1 MADKNGQPVVRELVF
16 SSTDAGTKDTVNG
29 KKVIW
34 KDILREGEFAMT
46 PGLTGTIAK
55 PFRVVRD
62 GASSGSERVI
72 SLSELDSNFK
82 DKAFEHVTVPTNH
95 RDKMEDNTG
104 FIEATRIV
112 EKRGKAYLQGA
123 FNFTEPDVGGK
134 VERGTIPNCSSGVL
148 FDHVRKADG
157 KKFNAALYHVALTK
171 NPWIPDLDPFNALAA
186 SDDEIEGSPAV
197 EAFQFAEGDSTNDG
211 DETGKTAE
219 VMWDERSGFNW
230 VRSQVEEALRPDPS
244 PLEDGR
250 PQMERPWYYVEDVSE
265 KLALATEHFKGTMQR
280 LLIPYSRTEDGG
292 VELAPSVRWQNV
304 KEAMIAASDH
314 IADNFDSMTPE
325 KIAERLTAH
334 LSDEFGE
341 KATNFEIEEVAVNNT
356 VKIRNKRTQ
365 QEWVASYFADDE
377 VCRISP
383 SSSWESIKAP
393 VEKKP
398 EPKPMKGV
406 VMSDDSL
413 TGRRARV
420 IEQRRRKLART
431 A

>member
-16 SSTDAGTKDTVNG
+16 SSADGGTKDTING
-29 KKVIW
+29 KSVIW

-62 GASSGSERVI
+62 GVSSATERTI
-72 SLSELDSNFK
+72 SLSELDANFK
-82 DKAFEHVTVPTNH
+82 DRAFEHVTVPTNH
-95 RDKMEDNTG
+95 KDKMEDNTG
-104 FIEATRIV
+104 FIDATRTI
-112 EKRGKAYLQGA
+112 ERDGKMYLQGA
-123 FNFTEPDVGGK
+123 FRFTEPDIGGK

-157 KKFNAALYHVALTK
+157 KKFNAALYHVCLTK
-171 NPWIPDLDPFNALAA
+171 NPWIPDLAPFEGIAA
-186 SDDEIEGSPAV
+186 SDDEIEGAPVV
-197 EAFQFAEGDSTNDG
+197 EAFQFAEGDSTGDG
-211 DETGKTAE
+211 DETGRTAE

-230 VRSQVEEALRPDPS
+230 VRSQVEEALRPDMS
-244 PLEDGR
+244 PLDDGR
-250 PQMERPWYYVEDVSE
+250 PQQEKPWYYVEDVSD

-280 LLIPYSRTEDGG
+280 LLIPYSRTEDGS

-341 KATNFEIEEVAVNNT
+341 KASSYEIEDVAVNNT
-356 VKIRNKRTQ
+356 VKIRNKTTK
-365 QEWVASYFADDE
+365 QEWVASFFDDGTIT
-377 VCRISP
+377 RIAP
-383 SSSWESIKAP
+383 SSSWESTKAP
-393 VEKKP
+393 EEP
-398 EPKPMKGV
+398 PKPAPVMRGV
-406 VMSDDSL
+406 VMTDDSL
-413 TGRRARV
+413 EARRKRAA
-420 IEQRRRKLART
+420 EQRRRMLT
-431 A
+431 TTH